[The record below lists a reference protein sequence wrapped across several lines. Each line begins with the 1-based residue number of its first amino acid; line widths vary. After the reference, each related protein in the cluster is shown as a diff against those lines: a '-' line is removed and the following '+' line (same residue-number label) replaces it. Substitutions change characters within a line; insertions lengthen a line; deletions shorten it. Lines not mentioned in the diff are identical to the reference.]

1 MKDKIKNSKENLNTE
16 KVLQKLNENK
26 EKIIRTVAILSIIGA
41 LGIGATGIAVFAYAK
56 SNINYTE
63 KQMKEIALKKVPGEV
78 IKVKKEFNEEDFSFE
93 YEFKIKDKENIL
105 REITVNTSSG
115 AIVDLDNHKDMHE
128 D

>member
-26 EKIIRTVAILSIIGA
+26 KKIIRTVAILSIIGV
-41 LGIGATGIAVFAYAK
+41 LGIGVAGTVAFAYAK

-78 IKVKKEFNEEDFSFE
+78 IKVKKEFNEDDFSFE

-115 AIVDLDNHKDMHE
+115 AIVDLDNHKDMYE